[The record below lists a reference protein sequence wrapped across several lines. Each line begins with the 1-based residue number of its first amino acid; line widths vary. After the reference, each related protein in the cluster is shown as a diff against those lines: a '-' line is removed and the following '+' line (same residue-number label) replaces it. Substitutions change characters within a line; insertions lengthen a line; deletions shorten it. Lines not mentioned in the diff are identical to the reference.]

1 MPVNERFPG
10 APIRMSEP
18 MYQCATCGALVCGT
32 GMETHHSWH
41 IKAAQAG
48 AALSALVQAT
58 NDR

>member
-1 MPVNERFPG
+1 
-10 APIRMSEP
+10 MSDP
-18 MYQCATCGALVCGT
+18 LYQCATCGALVCGT
-32 GMETHHSWH
+32 GMDLHHSWH